1 MQIRDRKAKILIL
14 FLVVIVGVVA
24 FRVISN
30 ILARQDQAQKSRQG
44 KVAVVAAERPQYRTI
59 TPKFRFSGSL
69 DPIWQADVAAKIDGR
84 VEKVLVEEGQAVEA
98 GQTLAVLDQADTA
111 ANLLNARG
119 LYVDARTNYEKARTD
134 LGRYERLYEQGAVS
148 RETLD
153 NMRFAV
159 ENAKGKLDAAQG
171 NLRLRESESGGANLV
186 TPRAGIVQ
194 TRYHQEGYYAKTG
207 TALFNVADISTLR
220 AKIDVPEGYVSSVEP
235 GGTVDF
241 VIPSRK
247 GQDKHVR
254 GTITHI
260 SPVAEGAARTFAAE
274 VTVDNRDGSLRGGVY
289 ADTTI
294 TAVPREHALTVPL
307 SAIVMRDD
315 QRTVYIVQDGKAVR
329 RVIKTG
335 YIGDNLV
342 EVLDGISADDQ
353 VITGGQNKIR
363 EGSNVRI
370 SGEKDS

>member
-1 MQIRDRKAKILIL
+1 MQIRNKKTKILVL
-14 FLVVIVGVVA
+14 FLVVVLGIVA
-24 FRVISN
+24 FRVVSN
-30 ILARQDQAQKSRQG
+30 ILARSRDARNSRQG
-44 KVAVVAAERPQYRTI
+44 KVAVVTAEYPQYRTI

-69 DPIWQADVAAKIDGR
+69 DPVWQADVAAKVDGR
-84 VEKVLVEEGQAVEA
+84 IEKVLVEEGQAVEA
-98 GQTLAVLDQADTA
+98 GQALAVLDQADTA

-119 LYVDARTNYEKARTD
+119 LYLDARTSYEKAQTD
-134 LGRYERLYEQGAVS
+134 LDRYERLYKQGAVS

-171 NLRLRESESGGANLV
+171 NLRLRESESRGTNLI

-220 AKIDVPEGYVSSVEP
+220 AKIDVPEGYIGSVEP
-235 GGTVDF
+235 GGAVDF
-241 VIPSRK
+241 VIPSMK
-247 GQDKHVR
+247 GQNKHVQ

-260 SPVAEGAARTFAAE
+260 SPVAEGASRTFAAE
-274 VTVDNRDGSLRGGVY
+274 VSVDNRDGRLRGGVY

-294 TAVPREHALTVPL
+294 TAVPREHVLTVPL

-315 QRTVYIVQDGKAVR
+315 QRTVYIIQDGKAVR
-329 RVIKTG
+329 RVLRTG

-342 EVLDGISADDQ
+342 EILEGVGPEDQ

-363 EGSNVRI
+363 EGSAVRV